1 MYWRF
6 QRLVFFAVFSG
17 SLLKLMHFFAG
28 FMNFCTLGLSIIN
41 HSTAKT
47 SMLKQERQAF
57 IVHQVNLHNRVLS
70 SDLSSQINVSEDTI
84 RRDLQE
90 LADKGKIIKVHGGAL
105 SKSFS
110 SSINSSNVYS
120 IDAKK
125 TIAQKAA
132 SLIQDGMFVM
142 STGGTTI
149 IELAKA
155 LPENLQAT
163 FITGSLPAALEYIHH
178 PKIEVIFI
186 GDKLSK
192 SSQITIGADAI
203 LKIRQFKVDLC
214 FLGINALDLE
224 HGLTDNDY
232 DVVQVKKAML
242 GSASKVVALSISEK
256 INTVQNIQICKANEL
271 DLLITEL
278 APDHKIFDPYKKAGM
293 DIL

>member
-1 MYWRF
+1 
-6 QRLVFFAVFSG
+6 
-17 SLLKLMHFFAG
+17 
-28 FMNFCTLGLSIIN
+28 
-41 HSTAKT
+41 
-47 SMLKQERQAF
+47 MLKQERQAF

-105 SKSFS
+105 SRSFS
-110 SSINSSNVYS
+110 SSINSSSVYS

-132 SLIQDGMFVM
+132 SLIKDGMFVM

-149 IELAKA
+149 IEMAKA
-155 LPENLQAT
+155 LPDNLHAT

-178 PKIEVIFI
+178 PNIEVIFI
-186 GDKLSK
+186 GDKLS
-192 SSQITIGADAI
+192 
-203 LKIRQFKVDLC
+203 KIRQFKVDLC
-214 FLGINALDLE
+214 FLGINALDLD

-232 DVVQVKKAML
+232 DVVQVKKAMIE
-242 GSASKVVALSISEK
+242 SANKSIALSISEK
-256 INTVQNIQICKANEL
+256 INTTKSIQVCKANEL
-271 DLLITEL
+271 DMLVTEL
-278 APDHKIFDPYKKAGM
+278 APDNKIFDPYKKAGM